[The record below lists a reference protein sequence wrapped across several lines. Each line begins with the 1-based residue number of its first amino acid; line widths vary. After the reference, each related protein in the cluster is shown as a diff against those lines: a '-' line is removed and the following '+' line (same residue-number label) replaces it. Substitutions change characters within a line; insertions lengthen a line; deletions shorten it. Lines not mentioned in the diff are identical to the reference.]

1 MIVLE
6 AILIFLNII
15 IYLIFFDVILSWLT
29 LFWIRWRPQFI
40 ASIIDPLYAFVRKII
55 PTRIWAFDLTPIVI
69 LIAIYFI
76 SWVILTIYPELGIW
90 M

>member
-29 LFWIRWRPQFI
+29 LFGIRWRPQFI

-55 PTRIWAFDLTPIVI
+55 PTRIGAFDLTPIVI

-76 SWVILTIYPELGIW
+76 SGVILTIYPELGIG